1 MRDPQDELDE
11 LDSRHLRRHLRTIAP
26 SDREHDHCGVLVE
39 LDGRQLINFSS
50 NDYLGLAHGRHS
62 LLEKDPPAGSGSG
75 ASRLLCGTHPAHVEL
90 ERALAEFKQTEAAL
104 TFSTGYACAVGT
116 LQALLQKGDV
126 IILDKLSHASLIDG
140 ARLSGAT
147 LRVFPHNDL
156 EKLDHHLAWAKKKVA
171 GRADDARIVIV
182 TESIFSMDGNRAPL
196 REIVELKEK
205 HGALLLVDEA
215 HAFGIVGPQG
225 RGLAAELGIADL
237 IDLHIGTLSKAAG
250 LSGGF
255 LAGPR
260 DYIDLCIQGARS
272 FIYSTAPPPAL
283 ADAAR
288 RSIDLIAGEQG
299 NQLRDRLWKNLRRLH
314 GELDLPEPVSAIVPI
329 ILGSNERALT
339 AAEQLLQQG
348 FLIPAIRYPTVPR
361 DQARLRLTV
370 SAAHSEAQIQ
380 SIATTIRD
388 LR

>member
-1 MRDPQDELDE
+1 MRDPRDELDE

-26 SDREHDHCGVLVE
+26 SNREQDHGGVLVE
-39 LDGRQLINFSS
+39 LDGRQLVNFSS
-50 NDYLGLAHGRHS
+50 NDYLGLAHGSHS
-62 LLEKDPPAGSGSG
+62 LLEKNQPAGSG
-75 ASRLLCGTHPAHVEL
+75 ASRLVCGNQPAHVEL
-90 ERALAEFKQTEAAL
+90 ELALAKFKQTEAAL

-116 LQALLQKGDV
+116 LQALLNKDDIV
-126 IILDKLSHASLIDG
+126 ILDKLSHASLIDG

-156 EKLDHHLAWAKKKVA
+156 AKLDHHLAWAKKKVA
-171 GRADDARIVIV
+171 DRANDTRILIV
-182 TESIFSMDGNRAPL
+182 TESIFSMDGDRAPL
-196 REIVELKEK
+196 PGIVELKEK
-205 HGALLLVDEA
+205 HDALLLVDEA
-215 HAFGIVGPQG
+215 HAFGIIGPQG
-225 RGLAAELGIADL
+225 RGLAAELGIADR

-260 DYIDLCIQGARS
+260 DYIDLCIQRARS

-288 RSIDLIAGEQG
+288 CSIDFIASEKGD
-299 NQLRDRLWKNLRRLH
+299 QLRDRLWQNLRQLH
-314 GELDLPEPVSAIVPI
+314 GKLDLPEPVSAIIPI
-329 ILGSNERALT
+329 ILGSNERALA

-361 DQARLRLTV
+361 DQARLRLTL
-370 SAAHSEAQIQ
+370 SAAHSEDQIQ
-380 SIATTIRD
+380 SIAAAIRD